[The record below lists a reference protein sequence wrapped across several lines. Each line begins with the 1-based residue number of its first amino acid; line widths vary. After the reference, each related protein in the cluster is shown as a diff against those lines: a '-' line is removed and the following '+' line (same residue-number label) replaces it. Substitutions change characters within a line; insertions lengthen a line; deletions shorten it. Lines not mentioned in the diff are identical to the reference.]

1 MLFRSLDALDGALR
15 ILADRIGVYSRTALA
30 PKLRSP
36 FVSDAQYKLL
46 KGELARLTLRIRRM
60 RNSLYQ
66 ITADE

>member
-1 MLFRSLDALDGALR
+1 
-15 ILADRIGVYSRTALA
+15 
-30 PKLRSP
+30 
-36 FVSDAQYKLL
+36 VSDAQYKLL

>member
-1 MLFRSLDALDGALR
+1 
-15 ILADRIGVYSRTALA
+15 LADRIGVYSRTALA

-36 FVSDAQYKLL
+36 FVSDAQLKLL